1 MMLCNSGHVR
11 AVALDVAS
19 FRGQIIAHSG
29 MICTR
34 NAPLRF
40 ALLGLSEYPVLAT
53 LEDAVKAIGYETKGG
68 VEVLTELELPT
79 PEPGPRDLRVAIKA
93 VSVNPVDVKRRRWE
107 DPTDGMSPRVLGYD
121 AAGIVEAVGSEV
133 TLFKPGDEV
142 FYAGAMDRPG
152 TNSEFHLVDERIVG
166 PKPASLSFAEAAAMP
181 LTSITAWE
189 MLFDRMKVPYGV
201 LQPGGTLLVLNGA
214 GGVGSMLIQL
224 ANHLTGLTVIATASR
239 PETAEWV
246 RKLGARHV
254 ADHSK
259 PIDEAL
265 HAIGLNGVDYIGM
278 ITTTTGSAPALARAI
293 NPQGHITFID
303 NFDDS
308 IAPFKPKSITVS
320 WEMMFTRS
328 LFQTSDMDA
337 QHRLLKSVSE
347 LVDASVLR
355 TTLTHMAGPLTVPN
369 LRKAHER
376 IETGR
381 ATGKTVLEGFQ

>member
-1 MMLCNSGHVR
+1 MKV
-11 AVALDVAS
+11 
-19 FRGQIIAHSG
+19 
-29 MICTR
+29 
-34 NAPLRF
+34 
-40 ALLGLSEYPVLAT
+40 
-53 LEDAVKAIGYETKGG
+53 IGYAAKGG
-68 VEVLTELELPT
+68 VEVLTELELLI
-79 PEPGPRDLRVAIKA
+79 PEPGPRDLRVAVRA

-107 DPTDGMSPRVLGYD
+107 DPAESGHPRVLGYD
-121 AAGIVEAVGSEV
+121 AAGVVEAVGSEV
-133 TLFKPGDEV
+133 TLFKAGDEV

-166 PKPASLSFAEAAAMP
+166 PKPTSLSFAEAAALP

-189 MLFDRMKVPYGV
+189 MLFDRMKVPDGV
-201 LQPGGTLLVLNGA
+201 RNPPGTLLVLNGA

-224 ANHLTGLTVIATASR
+224 ANRLTSLTVIATASR
-239 PETAEWV
+239 PESVEWV
-246 RKLGARHV
+246 RKLGAKHV

-265 HAIGLNGVDYIGM
+265 HAIGFSGVDYIAA
-278 ITTTTGSAPALARAI
+278 ITTTSGSAPSLARAM
-293 NPQGHITFID
+293 NPQGHITLID

-328 LFQTSDMDA
+328 LFQTADMDA
-337 QHRLLKSVSE
+337 QHRLLKEVSAM
-347 LVDASVLR
+347 VDAGALR
-355 TTLTHMAGPLTVPN
+355 TTLTHVEGPLTAAN

-381 ATGKTVLEGFQ
+381 AIGKTVLEGFQ

>member
-1 MMLCNSGHVR
+1 M
-11 AVALDVAS
+11 
-19 FRGQIIAHSG
+19 
-29 MICTR
+29 
-34 NAPLRF
+34 
-40 ALLGLSEYPVLAT
+40 
-53 LEDAVKAIGYETKGG
+53 KAIGYAAKGG
-68 VEVLTELELPT
+68 VEVLTDLELPM
-79 PEPGPRDLRVAIKA
+79 PEPGPHDLRVAVRA

-107 DPTDGMSPRVLGYD
+107 DPSDSKLPRVLGYD
-121 AAGIVEAVGSEV
+121 AAGVVEAVGSEV

-166 PKPASLSFAEAAAMP
+166 PKPTSLSFAEAAALP

-189 MLFDRMKVPYGV
+189 MLFDRMKLPRGV
-201 LQPGGTLLVLNGA
+201 RTPCGTLLVLNGA

-224 ANHLTGLTVIATASR
+224 ANRLTGLTVIATASR
-239 PETAEWV
+239 PESVEWV
-246 RKLGARHV
+246 RKLGAKHV

-265 HAIGLNGVDYIGM
+265 HAIGFSGVDYIGA
-278 ITTTTGSAPALARAI
+278 ITSTPGSAPSLARAM
-293 NPQGHITFID
+293 NPQGHITLID

-328 LFQTSDMDA
+328 LFQTADMDA
-337 QHRLLKSVSE
+337 QHRLLKEVSE
-347 LVDASVLR
+347 LVDAGVLH
-355 TTLTHMAGPLTVPN
+355 TTLTHVGGPLTAAN
-369 LRKAHER
+369 LRRAHER

-381 ATGKTVLEGFQ
+381 AIGKTVLEGFRW

>member
-1 MMLCNSGHVR
+1 M
-11 AVALDVAS
+11 
-19 FRGQIIAHSG
+19 
-29 MICTR
+29 
-34 NAPLRF
+34 
-40 ALLGLSEYPVLAT
+40 
-53 LEDAVKAIGYETKGG
+53 KAIGYTAKGG
-68 VEVLTELELPT
+68 VEVLTDLELPM
-79 PEPGPRDLRVAIKA
+79 PEPGPRDLRVAVRA

-107 DPTDGMSPRVLGYD
+107 DPSESQLPRVLGYD
-121 AAGIVEAVGSEV
+121 AAGVVEAVGSEV
-133 TLFKPGDEV
+133 TLFSLGDEV

-166 PKPASLSFAEAAAMP
+166 PKPISLSFAEAAALP

-189 MLFDRMKVPYGV
+189 MLFDRMKVPRG
-201 LQPGGTLLVLNGA
+201 LRTPSGTLLVLNGA

-224 ANHLTGLTVIATASR
+224 ANRLTGLIVIATASR

-246 RKLGARHV
+246 RKLGAKHV

-265 HAIGLNGVDYIGM
+265 HAIGFTGVDYIGA
-278 ITTTTGSAPALARAI
+278 ITSTPGSGPSLARAL
-293 NPQGHITFID
+293 NPQGHITLID

-328 LFQTSDMDA
+328 LFQTADMDA
-337 QHRLLKSVSE
+337 QHRLLKDVAAM
-347 LVDASVLR
+347 VDAGVLR
-355 TTLTHMAGPLTVPN
+355 TTLTHVEGPLTAAN

-381 ATGKTVLEGFQ
+381 AIGKTVLEGFR

>member
-1 MMLCNSGHVR
+1 M
-11 AVALDVAS
+11 
-19 FRGQIIAHSG
+19 
-29 MICTR
+29 
-34 NAPLRF
+34 
-40 ALLGLSEYPVLAT
+40 
-53 LEDAVKAIGYETKGG
+53 KAIGYTAKGG
-68 VEVLTELELPT
+68 VEVLTDLELPV
-79 PEPGPRDLRVAIKA
+79 PEPGPHDLRVAVRA

-107 DPTDGMSPRVLGYD
+107 DPSEGPLARVLGYD
-121 AAGIVEAVGSEV
+121 AAGVVEAVGSDV

-166 PKPASLSFAEAAAMP
+166 PKPTSLSFAEAAALP

-189 MLFDRMKVPYGV
+189 MLFDRMKVPRGV
-201 LQPGGTLLVLNGA
+201 RTPGGTLLVLNGA

-224 ANHLTGLTVIATASR
+224 ANCLTGLTVIATASR
-239 PETAEWV
+239 PESVEWV
-246 RKLGARHV
+246 RKLGAKHV

-265 HAIGLNGVDYIGM
+265 HAIGFSGVDYIGA
-278 ITTTTGSAPALARAI
+278 ITSMPGSAPSLARAM
-293 NPQGHITFID
+293 NPQGHITLID

-328 LFQTSDMDA
+328 LFQTADMEA
-337 QHRLLKSVSE
+337 QHRLLKEVSAM
-347 LVDASVLR
+347 VDAGVLR
-355 TTLTHMAGPLTVPN
+355 TTLTHVEGPLTAAN
-369 LRKAHER
+369 LRRAHER

-381 ATGKTVLEGFQ
+381 AIGKTVLEGIQ

>member
-1 MMLCNSGHVR
+1 M
-11 AVALDVAS
+11 
-19 FRGQIIAHSG
+19 
-29 MICTR
+29 
-34 NAPLRF
+34 
-40 ALLGLSEYPVLAT
+40 
-53 LEDAVKAIGYETKGG
+53 KAIGYAEKGG
-68 VEVLTELELPT
+68 VEVLTDLEPPM
-79 PEPGPRDLRVAIKA
+79 PEPGPHDLRVAVRA

-107 DPTDGMSPRVLGYD
+107 DPSETNLSRVLGYD
-121 AAGIVEAVGSEV
+121 AAGVVEAVGSEV

-166 PKPASLSFAEAAAMP
+166 PKPTSLSFAEAAALP

-189 MLFDRMKVPYGV
+189 MLFDRMKLPRGV
-201 LQPGGTLLVLNGA
+201 RTPCGTLLVLNGA

-224 ANHLTGLTVIATASR
+224 ANRLTGLTVIATASR
-239 PETAEWV
+239 PESVEWV
-246 RKLGARHV
+246 RKLGAKHV

-265 HAIGLNGVDYIGM
+265 HAIGFSGVDYIGA
-278 ITTTTGSAPALARAI
+278 ITSTPGSAPSLARAM
-293 NPQGHITFID
+293 NPQGHITLID

-328 LFQTSDMDA
+328 LFQTADMDA
-337 QHRLLKSVSE
+337 QHRLLKEVSE
-347 LVDASVLR
+347 LVDAGVLH
-355 TTLTHMAGPLTVPN
+355 TTLTHVGGPLTAAN
-369 LRKAHER
+369 LRRAHER

-381 ATGKTVLEGFQ
+381 AIGKTVLEGFRW